1 MLLVDGGG
9 QGAEVPD
16 VAGEVMARQECG
28 EEALGPNEEAVA
40 GAALH
45 AEQVEVDAV
54 LGVVAHLPQLLHPLP
69 DEVVHGAP
77 VGFRLHAE
85 ERVDVGQLVPQPCHL
100 AAHATELPELLPHQ
114 LPNIA
119 QKALRRALHITICLL
134 LVLNLTAPFGF

>member
-1 MLLVDGGG
+1 MLLVDGGC
-9 QGAEVPD
+9 QGAEVLD
-16 VAGEVMARQECG
+16 VADEATTRPECG
-28 EEALGPNEEAVA
+28 EEALGPDEKVVVRPAPDM
-40 GAALH
+40 
-45 AEQVEVDAV
+45 EQAEVDAV

-77 VGFRLHAE
+77 VFFQLHAE
-85 ERVDVGQLVPQPCHL
+85 EHVDVGQLVPQPCHL

-114 LPNIA
+114 LPNVA